1 MKRSEQ
7 IMLYKESDPKERILV
22 VDDEVEVCNALK
34 EFLSLREYEVE
45 TALDGPTALKMVE
58 DFKPQI
64 VLLDIIMPGMGGLD
78 VLKRIKNINPEIGI
92 IMTTA
97 VVDEEIAKST
107 IRLGAYDY
115 ITKPI
120 DLDHLETVLMVKMID
135 IMG

>member
-78 VLKRIKNINPEIGI
+78 VLKRIRNSNPEIGI

>member
-1 MKRSEQ
+1 
-7 IMLYKESDPKERILV
+7 MLYKESDHKERILV
-22 VDDEVEVCNALK
+22 VDDEAEVCNALK

-58 DFKPQI
+58 DFKPHI

-78 VLKRIKNINPEIGI
+78 VLKRIRNINLEIGI

-120 DLDHLETVLMVKMID
+120 DLNHLETVLMVKMID